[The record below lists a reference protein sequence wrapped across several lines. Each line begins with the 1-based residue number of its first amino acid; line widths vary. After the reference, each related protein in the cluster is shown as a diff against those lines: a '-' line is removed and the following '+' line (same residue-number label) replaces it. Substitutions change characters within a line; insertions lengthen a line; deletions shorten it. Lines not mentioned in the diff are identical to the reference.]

1 MGGGEVGWGCK
12 NGEKEKENE
21 EERTVLRE
29 TFALSFYFVY
39 FEKHMCAFS
48 WGFPLLFLGSRGVK
62 SA

>member
-29 TFALSFYFVY
+29 TFVLSFYFVY

-48 WGFPLLFLGSRGVK
+48 
-62 SA
+62 